1 MPSQPRFRW
10 RLLLAPARDGAENMA
25 RDVALQDHSRKTGEC
40 VFSLYSWI
48 RPTLS
53 LGRNQTAKGLYDL
66 AQIDRQGMDVVRR
79 PTGGRAILHD
89 REITYSVTGPDS
101 FAPGL
106 GQAYDA
112 INAILLAGLKSV
124 GVPASIASPDVPPP
138 KPDQSPCF
146 AEPVKG
152 ELVAHGKKLVGSA
165 QYRENGAFLQHGSIL
180 ISNDQYRLAELTL
193 GIDRDAASS
202 PATLSDFLPDPVDPG
217 AVAEAMFA
225 AVRELHD
232 PGAAPMNEDEIRTAA
247 LRLRS
252 EFTDPVWTWRR

>member
-1 MPSQPRFRW
+1 MLSQPRFRW
-10 RLLLAPARDGAENMA
+10 RLLFVPARDGAENMA
-25 RDVALQDHSRKTGEC
+25 RDLALQDHSRKTGEC
-40 VFSLYSWI
+40 VFSIYSWI

-53 LGRNQTAKGLYDL
+53 LGRNQTAKSLYDL
-66 AQIDRQGMDVVRR
+66 ARIDRQGLDVVRR

-89 REITYSVTGPDS
+89 HEITYSVTGPDS
-101 FAPGL
+101 FAPTL

-112 INAILLAGLKSV
+112 INAILLAGLRSV
-124 GVPASIASPDVPPP
+124 GVPVSVASPDVPPP
-138 KPDQSPCF
+138 MPDQSPCF

-152 ELVAHGKKLVGSA
+152 ELVANGKKLVGSA

-180 ISNDQYRLAELTL
+180 ISNDQYRLSELTL
-193 GIDRDAASS
+193 GVDRDALSS
-202 PATLSDFLPDPVDPG
+202 PATLSDLLAHTVDPG

-232 PGAAPMNEDEIRTAA
+232 PGAASMSEDEIRPEA

-252 EFTDPVWTWRR
+252 GFTDPVWTWRR